1 MRRTTFADVRRTS
14 IPFLALALAACASTP
29 PAALTNAE
37 AEYDAAAADP
47 QVSEHA
53 PVALHE
59 AEQTL
64 EKARAELA
72 DGEES
77 EVEHLAYLASRRVEI
92 AREKARRDAA
102 VAASEQLGE
111 RQQVVAAE
119 QRAEML
125 AKELELLKAKQTD
138 RGLVL
143 SLEDV
148 LFAVDKAELQPGV
161 LPDLARLAEFLRE
174 NPDRPVRIEGHTD
187 STGSSQYNMQLSEAR
202 AAAVE
207 RVLLQ
212 NGISPEQIQ
221 VVGMGESVPVAS
233 NANVAGRQQNRRV
246 EIVIANPPPAV
257 GAR

>member
-1 MRRTTFADVRRTS
+1 MRRTIPADVRRMS
-14 IPFLALALAACASTP
+14 IPFFALALAACASTP
-29 PAALTNAE
+29 PASLTNAE

-47 QVSEHA
+47 QVAEHA

-59 AEQTL
+59 AEKTL
-64 EKARAELA
+64 QEARSALDE
-72 DGEES
+72 GEDS

-92 AREKARRDAA
+92 ARETARRDAA
-102 VAASEQLGE
+102 TATAEELGE

-125 AKELELLKAKQTD
+125 AKELELLKARQTD
-138 RGLVL
+138 RGLVVN
-143 SLEDV
+143 LEDV

-161 LPDLARLAEFLRE
+161 LPDLARLADFLRE
-174 NPDRPVRIEGHTD
+174 NPERPVRIEGHTD
-187 STGSSQYNMQLSEAR
+187 STGSSQYNMQLSQAR

-212 NGISPEQIQ
+212 NGIPPEQIQ

-233 NANVAGRQQNRRV
+233 NANPAGRQQNRRV